1 MSVCGSWRL
10 EKWAM
15 QLFDTFETG
24 ALGCATTRRRHW
36 SPCIIRLVAM
46 FIVTSSA
53 VAEQTTK
60 DSSEASLEELTT
72 SRFTARRST
81 CRAHDAPASLD
92 ALLFRKST

>member
-1 MSVCGSWRL
+1 
-10 EKWAM
+10 M

-36 SPCIIRLVAM
+36 SPGIIRLVAM

-60 DSSEASLEELTT
+60 DLSEASLEELTNIQVY
-72 SRFTARRST
+72 S
-81 CRAHDAPASLD
+81 ASKHMQS
-92 ALLFRKST
+92 A